1 MIIKRGLSHKQDS
14 KLPAQINDYKKQID
28 VNASKFTPEK
38 NMNTYETVNSIND
51 QYKQL
56 QFNGSFG
63 KDLLK
68 NEEYFN
74 TRNDHKSKSPFS
86 S

>member
-14 KLPAQINDYKKQID
+14 KLPVLIKDYKKQID

-56 QFNGSFG
+56 
-63 KDLLK
+63 
-68 NEEYFN
+68 
-74 TRNDHKSKSPFS
+74 
-86 S
+86 